1 MTFRQR
7 RNLVGYMFLAPYMAS
22 FFAFIFLPVCVALWL
37 AFVQL
42 DLANKANS
50 KFVGLQNFKDAVGD
64 DGFKGALMAT
74 WHYTYLMVPSVLFI
88 ATGLGLGMFGMSR
101 GREIARALIYIPAM
115 LNVAATGIL
124 WQWFFN
130 TEFGLF
136 NFTSKRLHLPT
147 VPWLSDEKFAMPAVV
162 IMSLWWTIGGT
173 AVIVLT
179 GLQQIPKPFF
189 EAAALDGASGRQ
201 ILTKISFPLLKP
213 VLGFVFVT
221 TTIASFQMFGQ
232 AAVLSG
238 DGPNFSTRGIVQYIF
253 FIAFNGY
260 RFGYGAA
267 ISWILFF
274 IIAVFSLAQA
284 RFFRSRHDQD

>member
-7 RNLVGYMFLAPYMAS
+7 KNMVGYMFMAPYLAS
-22 FFAFIFLPVCVALWL
+22 FFVFIFLPVCVALWL

-50 KFVGLQNFKDAVGD
+50 KFVGLQNFKDAFKD
-64 DGFKGALMAT
+64 DMFINSVLAT
-74 WHYTYLMVPSVLFI
+74 GHYTVLMVPSVLFI
-88 ATGLGLGMFGMSR
+88 ATGLGFGLFGMSR
-101 GREIARALIYIPAM
+101 GREVARALIYIPAM

-136 NFTSKRLHLPT
+136 NFTSKKLGLHPI
-147 VPWLSDEKFAMPAVV
+147 PWLSDQAYAMPAVV

-173 AVIVLT
+173 AVIVLA
-179 GLQQIPKPFF
+179 GLQQIPRPFF
-189 EAAALDGASGRQ
+189 EAAALDGADGRQ

-238 DGPNFSTRGIVQYIF
+238 DGPNFSTRGVVQYIF

-267 ISWILFF
+267 ISWLLFL
-274 IIAVFSLAQA
+274 IIAVFSIAQA
-284 RFFRSRHDQD
+284 RFLRSRHDQS